1 MKVFKNAR
9 VYAGGKGIIDTDV
22 AFGDKIIEI
31 SEDVCGEEISL
42 PSGSLVLPGFID
54 IHIHGAGGADVM
66 DGNTVALKTMS
77 ETLAKEGTVG
87 YLATTLTESREN
99 ILAALSA
106 VKKYMVDDDGS
117 GAEILGVHL
126 EGPFISPKFKGAQP
140 ERYIA
145 SPDVVRFDE
154 YNEASGNRIKIVTL
168 APEADGTETLIKHLT
183 EKGIIPSVAH
193 SSATFVDIERAVK
206 SGLKQVTHT
215 YNAQSPL
222 HHRDIGVV
230 GSAMLMDEL
239 TCELIADTVH
249 VSVPA
254 MKLLVK
260 NKPKGKLI
268 LVTDAL
274 RAKGLGDGEMIFGGQ
289 KVTVKGN
296 QARLENGALAGSV
309 LGMNRAVKNLIEKV
323 GVPLEEAVDCASS
336 TPAKVLGLDGELGSI
351 EVGNRADMVVVDD
364 NFDVLYTIRRGRIIY
379 KK

>member
-9 VYAGGKGIIDTDV
+9 VYVGSKGVVDTDV
-22 AFGDKIIEI
+22 AFDDKIIEI
-31 SEDVCGEEISL
+31 SKDVCGEEIFL

-66 DGNTVALKTMS
+66 DGNTVSLATMS

-99 ILAALSA
+99 ILSALSA
-106 VKKYMVDDDGS
+106 VKKYMSDDNVS

-126 EGPFISPKFKGAQP
+126 EGPFISSAFKGAQP
-140 ERYIA
+140 ERYIT
-145 SPDVVRFDE
+145 SPDVNRFDE
-154 YNEASGNRIKIVTL
+154 YNDASGNCIKIVTL
-168 APEADGTETLIKHLT
+168 APEADGAETLIKHLT
-183 EKGIIPSVAH
+183 KKGVIPSVAH
-193 SSATFVDIERAVK
+193 SSATFTDIEMAVK
-206 SGLKQVTHT
+206 AGLKQVTHT
-215 YNAQSPL
+215 YNAQSPF

-230 GSAMLMDEL
+230 GGAMLMDEL

-309 LGMNRAVKNLIEKV
+309 LGMNQAVKNLIEKV
-323 GVPLEEAVDCASS
+323 GVPLENAVDCATS
-336 TPAKVLGLDGELGSI
+336 TPAKVLGLDDELGSI
-351 EVGNRADMVVVDD
+351 EVGKRADMVVVDSD
-364 NFDVLYTIRRGRIIY
+364 FNVLYTVRCGRIIY
-379 KK
+379 KR